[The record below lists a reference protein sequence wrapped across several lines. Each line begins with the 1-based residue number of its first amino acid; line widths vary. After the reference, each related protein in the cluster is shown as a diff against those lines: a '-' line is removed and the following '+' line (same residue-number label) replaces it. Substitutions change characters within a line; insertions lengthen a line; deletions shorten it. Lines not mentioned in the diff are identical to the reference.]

1 MRLETGLLKLR
12 ETYIQVGATIGL
24 IVAGLPPAIIF
35 GNSLIRALINDE
47 YDPMASRLAGIA
59 LAVVFEVIGAT
70 SAHVTQLAK
79 NPRTKRNG
87 YLVLGTY
94 TAMGSG
100 WMIFFEPD
108 QIIKTVG
115 ILGYMVAPLLYY
127 GVALL
132 SNTARAHLQAV
143 EAEMIEQK
151 LNVRRQLTDLE
162 QEKLDREHKREMS
175 KLRAQLKHDEN
186 IQKVS
191 GNFPETFQGEGTK
204 SETFQSDWR
213 KLSIDQKLSIS
224 KLSKDELERTFGIS
238 SRTALNW
245 HRRSTLLY
253 EIIVFLKENP
263 FKVKDLSREFPDYKE
278 SEIVSALGN
287 LQDDG
292 VVRLGKFE
300 NAIVEEG
307 YVRDEEIL

>member
-35 GNSLIRALINDE
+35 GNSLIRALIDDS
-47 YDPMASRLAGIA
+47 YDPVASRLAGIS

-79 NPRTKRNG
+79 NPKTRRNG

-132 SNTARAHLQAV
+132 SNTARAHLQAQ
-143 EAEMIEQK
+143 EAELIEQK
-151 LNVRRQLTDLE
+151 LDVRKKLTDLE

-175 KLRAQLKHDEN
+175 RLRAQHKHDERV
-186 IQKVS
+186 QKVS
-191 GNFPETFQGEGTK
+191 GNFPETFQEQESTQ
-204 SETFQSDWR
+204 ETFQSDWR
-213 KLSIDQKLSIS
+213 KLSIDQKLSVS
-224 KLSKDELERTFGIS
+224 KLSRDELERTFGVS
-238 SRTALNW
+238 ARTALNW
-245 HRRSTLLY
+245 HRRSTLLHG
-253 EIIVFLKENP
+253 IIVFLSENP
-263 FKVKDLSREFPDYKE
+263 FKIKDLSREFPDYKE
-278 SEIVSALGN
+278 SEIAAALGN

-292 VVRLGKFE
+292 VIRLGKFE

-307 YVRDEEIL
+307 YV

>member
-12 ETYIQVGATIGL
+12 ETYIQVGATVGL

-35 GNSLIRALINDE
+35 GNSLIRALIDDS
-47 YDPMASRLAGIA
+47 YDPVASRLAGIS

-70 SAHVTQLAK
+70 SAHVTQLAR

-94 TAMGSG
+94 TAMGAG

-132 SNTARAHLQAV
+132 SNTARAHLQNQ
-143 EAEMIEQK
+143 EAELIEQK
-151 LNVRRQLTDLE
+151 LDVRKKLSDLE
-162 QEKLDREHKREMS
+162 QEKLDREHKREMA
-175 KLRAQLKHDEN
+175 KLRQANKHQERVR
-186 IQKVS
+186 KVS
-191 GNFPETFQGEGTK
+191 GNFPETFQDPKDK

-213 KLSIDQKLSIS
+213 KLSVDQKLSVS
-224 KLSKDELERTFGIS
+224 KLSKDELERTFGVS

-245 HRRSTLLY
+245 HRRSALLH
-253 EIIVFLKENP
+253 EILLFLQKHPSGVE
-263 FKVKDLSREFPDYKE
+263 DLEM
-278 SEIVSALGN
+278 ALGDYEKKEIDSSLN
-287 LQDDG
+287 QLTDSG
-292 VVRLGKFE
+292 AVRFGKFN
-300 NAIVEEG
+300 NAIIEEK
-307 YVRDEEIL
+307 YANEEV